1 MGQGGRVRDIRVRC
15 AGRIHGLG
23 EAEVE
28 NLDRAVGADLDVRG
42 FEITM
47 NDALFMRGFEDLGDL
62 ARDGQGLGDGA
73 PRAM

>member
-1 MGQGGRVRDIRVRC
+1 MSPVAETEIALIC
-15 AGRIHGLG
+15 
-23 EAEVE
+23 EAEVK
-28 NLDRAVGADLDVRG
+28 NLDHAVGADFDVRG

-47 NDALFMRGFEDLGDL
+47 NDALFMRGFEGLGDL